1 MNKKKVILGSGI
13 FVAVIIAMIL
23 VWTNFGAKP
32 VEGSKQ
38 VTIEVVNA
46 KEESK
51 VYELKTDAE
60 YLQQAMEE
68 AKEDGLTYV
77 YKDGMVLT
85 VNGEDAIWDKD
96 NAYWCILV
104 NGEYGQY
111 GIAEQPIKD
120 GDVFEIVY
128 TKAQ

>member
-1 MNKKKVILGSGI
+1 MNKKKIILGSGI

-23 VWTNFGAKP
+23 IWTNFGAKP

-38 VTIEVVNA
+38 VTIKVVNEA
-46 KEESK
+46 DESK
-51 VYELKTDAE
+51 VYELMTDAE
-60 YLQQAMEE
+60 YLQQIMEE

-77 YKDGMVLT
+77 CENGMVLT
-85 VNGEDAIWDKD
+85 VNGENAIWEEDH
-96 NAYWCILV
+96 AYWSILV

-111 GIAEQPIKD
+111 GIAEQPVKD

-128 TKAQ
+128 TEAQ